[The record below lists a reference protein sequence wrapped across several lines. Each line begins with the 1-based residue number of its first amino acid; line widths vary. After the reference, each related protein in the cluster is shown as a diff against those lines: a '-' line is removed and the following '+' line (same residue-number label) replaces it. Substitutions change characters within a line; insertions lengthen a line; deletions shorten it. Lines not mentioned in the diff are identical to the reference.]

1 MPTETSRIGSYEM
14 SGPVSGRSGLRRKA
28 WRLDRRLSL
37 ALVLLLCLLAFYGL
51 RYLMLPSYAPI
62 VGVAR
67 VIDGDTIQIVGIRIR
82 LEGIDAPEWDQT
94 CFDAEERSWPC
105 GRTATQELA
114 SLLHG
119 RELTCK
125 PQGLDV
131 YRRALAV
138 CTLADGVDVNAWLV
152 RQGWAVISGYASS
165 YRFEQAEAKSAGRGI
180 WVGRFELPRDWRR
193 RHSN

>member
-1 MPTETSRIGSYEM
+1 MPSAASRIGSDEM
-14 SGPVSGRSGLRRKA
+14 IGPISGRSGLRRKA

-37 ALVLLLCLLAFYGL
+37 VLVLVLCLLAFYGL

-67 VIDGDTIQIVGIRIR
+67 VIDGDTIQIASVRIR
-82 LEGIDAPEWDQT
+82 LEGIDAPESGQT
-94 CFDAEERSWPC
+94 CLDAKERPWPC

-114 SLLHG
+114 GLLHD

-138 CTLADGVDVNAWLV
+138 CTLPDGTDVNAWLV

-165 YRFEQAEAKSAGRGI
+165 YRFEQAEAKAAGRGI
-180 WVGRFELPRDWRR
+180 WIGRFELPRDWRR